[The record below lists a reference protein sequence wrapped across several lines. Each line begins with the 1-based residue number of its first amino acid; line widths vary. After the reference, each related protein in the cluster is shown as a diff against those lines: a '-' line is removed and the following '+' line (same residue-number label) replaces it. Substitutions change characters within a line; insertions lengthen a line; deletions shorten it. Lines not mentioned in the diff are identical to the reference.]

1 MLEGQT
7 LKTFNK
13 NRKNHIN
20 FETREHSNDINK
32 MNERL
37 FNRLQE
43 IHAKKQTRHGR
54 SNSPHHFKGITSIS
68 SPIGTVG
75 SLNFPA
81 KKREAARIDADNY
94 KFA

>member
-43 IHAKKQTRHGR
+43 IHAV
-54 SNSPHHFKGITSIS
+54 SSDNLAEITFF
-68 SPIGTVG
+68 
-75 SLNFPA
+75 L
-81 KKREAARIDADNY
+81 
-94 KFA
+94 